1 MTSRGRGVSI
11 LEMEQEQPFWVEKK
25 IWLKGSCLHLHS
37 EGQHAEE
44 LILKAPGMGGRWV
57 TDIIAD
63 NDPDD
68 VIFHEWPIRFQECSS
83 SFSEV
88 INEALEATCRFQI

>member
-1 MTSRGRGVSI
+1 MTSRGRGVSVI

-25 IWLKGSCLHLHS
+25 IWLKGSYAPTFR
-37 EGQHAEE
+37 GQHAEE

-63 NDPDD
+63 NDQMMK
-68 VIFHEWPIRFQECSS
+68 VILYEWPIRFQECSS
-83 SFSEV
+83 
-88 INEALEATCRFQI
+88 FQWSYKWSTRSK